1 MRARPVAAAILAV
14 AVAVAISAPVAA
26 QRAGGSRAAD
36 WPRESP
42 PPPLLERPV
51 VFPEY
56 EIRTLDNGLRV
67 VHVGH
72 HEQPAVTVRL
82 LVAAGAAHDPPG
94 RPGVAAL
101 ATRLLSQGTTTR
113 PAQEIARIIDYVGGA
128 LDLGTGSDLSFA
140 NVIVLRDDFDL
151 ALDLLSDVTR
161 RPAYAPDEIE
171 RQRQQV
177 LSAMQVSYDDPAYL
191 AEIVF
196 NRLVY
201 GFHPYGVPPN
211 GTPESVRAITRDD
224 LLAYHR
230 THFMPNN
237 AVLAVVGD
245 ISAEEAFAGVE
256 RALGD
261 WPTGVLPRSTVTEP
275 PPPTRRL
282 VVIDKPGA
290 VQTALRVG
298 HVALPRAHPEFLAL
312 DVAVKILGGEGG
324 NRLGTVLRT
333 ERSLTY
339 AASADV
345 AARRTSGDFM
355 ATTDTRSAATADAL
369 RLTVDE
375 IARLRREPVRE
386 RELRGAQA
394 YLAGNFPITLET
406 PNAIAAQVLEAIL
419 YGLDLDALER
429 FPARINAVTV
439 RDIQRVAQA
448 WLKPANLSIV
458 LVGDAAT
465 FVDDLPGVGFD
476 RIEIVPQGELDLLAP
491 DFRRRRAS
499 AAFERFERSMPGA
512 ARSAAGRRFGAAP

>member
-1 MRARPVAAAILAV
+1 MSGRASAVAAFGVALAC
-14 AVAVAISAPVAA
+14 AMADPAGA
-26 QRAGGSRAAD
+26 QRAGVSRAVD

-67 VHVGH
+67 VYVGH

-82 LVAAGAAHDPPG
+82 LVAAGASNDPSG
-94 RPGVAAL
+94 RPGVAAM
-101 ATRLLSQGTTTR
+101 AARLLDQGTTTR
-113 PAQEIARIIDYVGGA
+113 TAQDIAGVVDYVGGA
-128 LDLGTGSDLSFA
+128 LDVGAGSDLSFV

-151 ALDLLSDVTR
+151 ALEILSDVAR
-161 RPAYAPDEIE
+161 RPAFAPDEIE

-191 AEIVF
+191 ADIVF

-211 GTPESVRAITRDD
+211 GTPESVRAMTRDD
-224 LLAYHR
+224 LAAFHR

-245 ISAEEAFAGVE
+245 VTAEEAFAGVE

-261 WPTGVLPRSTVTEP
+261 WPTGALPRASVTEA

-290 VQTALRVG
+290 VQTSVRAG
-298 HVALPRAHPEFLAL
+298 HVALARAHPDFLTL
-312 DVAVKILGGEGG
+312 DVAIKILGGEGG

-345 AARRTSGDFM
+345 AARRTAGDFM
-355 ATTDTRSAATADAL
+355 ATTDTRSVATADAL

-419 YGLDLDALER
+419 YGLALEDLER
-429 FPARINAVTV
+429 YPERINAVTV
-439 RDIQRVAQA
+439 RDIQRVAQEY
-448 WLKPANLSIV
+448 LKPANLSIV
-458 LVGDAAT
+458 LVGDAST
-465 FVDDLPGVGFD
+465 FVDALPRVGFD
-476 RIEIVPQGELDLLAP
+476 RIEVVPQAQLDLLAP
-491 DFRRRRAS
+491 GFRRTR
-499 AAFERFERSMPGA
+499 
-512 ARSAAGRRFGAAP
+512 

>member
-1 MRARPVAAAILAV
+1 MRPRPFAAAVAAAALA
-14 AVAVAISAPVAA
+14 AALAAPAGA
-26 QRAGGSRAAD
+26 QRAGPGRAVD

-67 VHVGH
+67 VYVGH

-82 LVAAGAAHDPPG
+82 LVAAGASNDPAG
-94 RPGVAAL
+94 KPGVASMA
-101 ATRLLSQGTTTR
+101 ARLLDQGTTTR
-113 PAQEIARIIDYVGGA
+113 AAQEIAGIVDYVGGA
-128 LDLGTGSDLSFA
+128 LDVGAGSDLSFV

-151 ALDLLSDVTR
+151 ALDVLSDVTR
-161 RPAYAPDEIE
+161 RPAFAPDEIE

-177 LSAMQVSYDDPAYL
+177 LSAMQVSLDDPAYL
-191 AEIVF
+191 ADIVF

-211 GTPESVRAITRDD
+211 GTPESVRAMTRAD
-224 LLAYHR
+224 LVAFHR
-230 THFMPNN
+230 THFLPNN

-245 ISAEEAFAGVE
+245 VTAEEAFAGAE
-256 RALGD
+256 QALGD
-261 WPTGVLPRSTVTEP
+261 WPTGALPRATVTEA

-282 VVIDKPGA
+282 VVIDRPGA
-290 VQTALRVG
+290 VQTAVRAG
-298 HVALPRAHPEFLAL
+298 HVALRRAHPDFLTL

-355 ATTDTRSAATADAL
+355 ATTDTRSVATADAL

-419 YGLDLDALER
+419 YGLDLDDLER
-429 FPARINAVTV
+429 YPQRINAVTV
-439 RDIQRVAQA
+439 RDIQRVSQEY
-448 WLKPANLSIV
+448 LRPANLSIV
-458 LVGDAAT
+458 LVGDAST
-465 FVDDLPGVGFD
+465 FVDDLPRVGFD
-476 RIEIVPQGELDLLAP
+476 RIEVVRQAELDLLSP
-491 DFRRRRAS
+491 DFRR
-499 AAFERFERSMPGA
+499 
-512 ARSAAGRRFGAAP
+512 AR

>member
-1 MRARPVAAAILAV
+1 MRRWAAAALV
-14 AVAVAISAPVAA
+14 AVASAFAMATPGAA
-26 QRAGGSRAAD
+26 QRAPEGRAID

-51 VFPEY
+51 TFPEY
-56 EIRTLDNGLRV
+56 EIRTLANGLRV

-82 LVAAGAAHDPPG
+82 LVAAGAANDPPG
-94 RPGVAAL
+94 KPGVAAL
-101 ATRLLSQGTTTR
+101 ATRLLAQGTTTR

-128 LDLGTGSDLSFA
+128 LDLGTGSDLSFV

-151 ALDLLSDVTR
+151 ALEILSDVTR

-177 LSAMQVSYDDPAYL
+177 QSAMQVSYDDPAYL

-211 GTPESVRAITRDD
+211 GTPASVRAITRDD

-256 RALGD
+256 QALGD
-261 WPTGVLPRSTVTEP
+261 WPTGALPRSAVTEP

-290 VQTALRVG
+290 VQTAVRAG
-298 HVALPRAHPEFLAL
+298 HVALARAHPDFLTL
-312 DVAVKILGGEGG
+312 DVAIKILGGEGG

-345 AARRTSGDFM
+345 AARRTTGDFM
-355 ATTDTRSAATADAL
+355 ATTDTRSVATADAL

-419 YGLDLDALER
+419 YGLALEDLER
-429 FPARINAVTV
+429 YPERINAVTV
-439 RDIQRVAQA
+439 RDIQRVAREY
-448 WLKPANLSIV
+448 LKPANLSIV
-458 LVGDAAT
+458 LVGDAST
-465 FVDDLPGVGFD
+465 FVDDLPRVGFD
-476 RIEIVPQGELDLLAP
+476 RVEVVPQAELDLLTP
-491 DFRRRRAS
+491 DFRRRGG
-499 AAFERFERSMPGA
+499 GA
-512 ARSAAGRRFGAAP
+512 P

>member
-1 MRARPVAAAILAV
+1 MSRRALGVALGVAAAVAMAAPAV
-14 AVAVAISAPVAA
+14 A
-26 QRAGGSRAAD
+26 QRAGRAID
-36 WPRESP
+36 WPREAP
-42 PPPLLERPV
+42 PPALLERPV
-51 VFPEY
+51 TFPEY
-56 EIRTLDNGLRV
+56 EIRTLANGLRV
-67 VHVGH
+67 VYVGH

-82 LVAAGAAHDPPG
+82 LVAAGASNDPSG
-94 RPGVAAL
+94 KPGVAAM
-101 ATRLLSQGTTTR
+101 AARLLDEGTTTR
-113 PAQEIARIIDYVGGA
+113 PAQEIARIVDYVGGA
-128 LDLGTGSDLSFA
+128 LDVGAGSDLSFVNA
-140 NVIVLRDDFDL
+140 IVLSDDFDL
-151 ALDLLSDVTR
+151 ALEILSDVTR
-161 RPAYAPDEIE
+161 RPAFAPEEIE

-177 LSAMQVSYDDPAYL
+177 LSAMQVSHDDPAYL
-191 AEIVF
+191 ADIVF

-224 LLAYHR
+224 LVTFHR

-237 AVLAVVGD
+237 AVIAVVGD
-245 ISAEEAFAGVE
+245 VTAEEAFAGVE
-256 RALGD
+256 LALGG
-261 WPTGVLPRSTVTEP
+261 WSTGALPRTSVTDA

-290 VQTALRVG
+290 VQTAVRAG
-298 HVALPRAHPEFLAL
+298 HVALARAHPDFLTL

-345 AARRTSGDFM
+345 AARRTAGDFM

-419 YGLDLDALER
+419 YGLDLEALER
-429 FPARINAVTV
+429 YPERINAVTV
-439 RDIQRVAQA
+439 GDIQRVAQDY
-448 WLKPANLSIV
+448 LKPANLSIV
-458 LVGDAAT
+458 LVGDAST
-465 FVDDLPGVGFD
+465 FVGDLPGVGFD
-476 RIEIVPQGELDLLAP
+476 RIEVVPQAELDLLAP
-491 DFRRRRAS
+491 DFRRRS
-499 AAFERFERSMPGA
+499 
-512 ARSAAGRRFGAAP
+512 GAAP

>member
-1 MRARPVAAAILAV
+1 MSRRPFAALVSAVVLALST
-14 AVAVAISAPVAA
+14 AAPADA
-26 QRAGGSRAAD
+26 QRGAASRALD
-36 WPRESP
+36 WPREAP

-67 VHVGH
+67 VYVGH

-82 LVAAGAAHDPPG
+82 LVAVGAANDPPG
-94 RPGVAAL
+94 EPGVAAMT
-101 ATRLLSQGTTTR
+101 ARLLDQGTTTR
-113 PAQEIARIIDYVGGA
+113 PAQEIARIVDYVGGA
-128 LDLGTGSDLSFA
+128 LDVGAGSDLSFV

-151 ALDLLSDVTR
+151 ALEILSDVTR
-161 RPAYAPDEIE
+161 RPAFTRDEIE

-191 AEIVF
+191 ADIVF

-211 GTPESVRAITRDD
+211 GTPESVRAMTRSD
-224 LLAYHR
+224 LAAFHR
-230 THFMPNN
+230 AHFLPNN
-237 AVLAVVGD
+237 AVLAIVGD
-245 ISAEEAFAGVE
+245 VDAAEAFAGAE

-261 WPTGVLPRSTVTEP
+261 WPTGALPRATVAEA

-282 VVIDKPGA
+282 VVIDRPGA
-290 VQTALRVG
+290 VQTAVRAG
-298 HVALPRAHPEFLAL
+298 HVALPRAHRDYLPL

-345 AARRTSGDFM
+345 AARRTAGDVM

-386 RELRGAQA
+386 LELRGAQA
-394 YLAGNFPITLET
+394 YLAGNFPIALET

-419 YGLDLDALER
+419 YGLDLEDLER
-429 FPARINAVTV
+429 YPERINAVTV
-439 RDIQRVAQA
+439 RDIQRVAQE
-448 WLKPANLSIV
+448 WLRPASLSIV

-465 FVDDLPGVGFD
+465 FVDDLPRVGFD
-476 RIEIVPQGELDLLAP
+476 RIEVVPLAEFDLLSP
-491 DFRRRRAS
+491 GFRRS
-499 AAFERFERSMPGA
+499 PGL
-512 ARSAAGRRFGAAP
+512 AP

>member
-1 MRARPVAAAILAV
+1 MSRRAWAAAFLAIAV
-14 AVAVAISAPVAA
+14 ACATATPAGA
-26 QRAGGSRAAD
+26 QRAGASRTVD

-67 VHVGH
+67 VYVGH

-82 LVAAGAAHDPPG
+82 LVAAGASNDPTG
-94 RPGVAAL
+94 KPGVAAM
-101 ATRLLSQGTTTR
+101 AARLLDEGTTTR
-113 PAQEIARIIDYVGGA
+113 AAQEIAGIVDYVGGA
-128 LDLGTGSDLSFA
+128 LDVGAGSDLSFV

-151 ALDLLSDVTR
+151 ALEILSDVTR
-161 RPAYAPDEIE
+161 RPAFAPDEIE

-177 LSAMQVSYDDPAYL
+177 LSAMQVSHDDPAYL
-191 AEIVF
+191 ADIVF

-211 GTPESVRAITRDD
+211 GTPESVRAMTRND
-224 LLAYHR
+224 LVAFHR

-245 ISAEEAFAGVE
+245 VTAEEAFAGVE

-261 WPTGVLPRSTVTEP
+261 WPTGALTRTSVTES

-290 VQTALRVG
+290 VQTAVRAG
-298 HVALPRAHPEFLAL
+298 HVALARAHPDFLTL

-345 AARRTSGDFM
+345 AARRTAGDFM

-419 YGLDLDALER
+419 YGLALEDLER
-429 FPARINAVTV
+429 YPERINAVTV
-439 RDIQRVAQA
+439 RDIQRVAQEY
-448 WLKPANLSIV
+448 LRPANLSIV
-458 LVGDAAT
+458 LVGDAST
-465 FVDDLPGVGFD
+465 FVDDLPRVGFD
-476 RIEIVPQGELDLLAP
+476 RVEVVPQAELDLLAP
-491 DFRRRRAS
+491 DFRRR
-499 AAFERFERSMPGA
+499 PGA
-512 ARSAAGRRFGAAP
+512 AP